1 MKTCDGAWCAECF
14 TPHEFDNFE
23 TKVPRDFN
31 GVSLAELEDEVRY
44 QQARPGDHLCVPFQ
58 CPNCHSQN
66 IRSRDLVSGNM
77 DDDAFECLAIRA
89 TLDAFWSHASATVAA
104 HVREVKFM
112 IKYGRVLGFN
122 PMPPLGPWPL
132 GIHHG
137 MKEAILVLMRSMEK
151 GRGGGTV
158 KYATARKLRSTLTK
172 LWESSPEA
180 NSDITLSSGSARGR
194 FVATQNPSEGNWYG
208 AFAAGINAR
217 MGDVVSQDRAYTLEL
232 FLALVA
238 MYEAEWETH
247 GLSMSMHAMY
257 SVMFLLVSTLGGM
270 RGYEVMWTDLAALRY
285 DVRYAKQRGDYTG
298 VAWPIVGRFKARNGV
313 LDNYIIPI
321 AGTTKSGLK
330 FFEWTERFISRLELE
345 GMENGW
351 AFRRPNG
358 TRAKAADYRANIFQK
373 LEELQATTNLIED
386 ECNVWDA
393 FGIQRS
399 GRRCFVAACTNA
411 KIPKHIIELQC
422 RWSTDRANGERT
434 VVRTMIHNYSEIRN
448 MKDSLLRPS
457 LKAF

>member
-1 MKTCDGAWCAECF
+1 
-14 TPHEFDNFE
+14 
-23 TKVPRDFN
+23 
-31 GVSLAELEDEVRY
+31 
-44 QQARPGDHLCVPFQ
+44 
-58 CPNCHSQN
+58 
-66 IRSRDLVSGNM
+66 
-77 DDDAFECLAIRA
+77 
-89 TLDAFWSHASATVAA
+89 
-104 HVREVKFM
+104 
-112 IKYGRVLGFN
+112 
-122 PMPPLGPWPL
+122 
-132 GIHHG
+132 
-137 MKEAILVLMRSMEK
+137 
-151 GRGGGTV
+151 
-158 KYATARKLRSTLTK
+158 
-172 LWESSPEA
+172 
-180 NSDITLSSGSARGR
+180 
-194 FVATQNPSEGNWYG
+194 
-208 AFAAGINAR
+208 
-217 MGDVVSQDRAYTLEL
+217 
-232 FLALVA
+232 
-238 MYEAEWETH
+238 
-247 GLSMSMHAMY
+247 MY

-330 FFEWTERFISRLELE
+330 FFKWTERFISRLELE

-351 AFRRPNG
+351 AFRRPDG

-386 ECNVWDA
+386 ECNIWDA

-411 KIPKHIIELQC
+411 NIPKHIIELQC

-448 MKDSLLRPS
+448 IKYSLLRPS
-457 LKAF
+457 SKAF